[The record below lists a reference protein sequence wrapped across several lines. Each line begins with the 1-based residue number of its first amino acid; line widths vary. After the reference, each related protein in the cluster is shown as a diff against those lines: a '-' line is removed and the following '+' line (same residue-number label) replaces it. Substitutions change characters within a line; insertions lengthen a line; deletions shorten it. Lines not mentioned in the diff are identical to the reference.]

1 MTSAMTSAITSAETP
16 VEPTPGTK
24 DSQVSLRLPSE
35 LKDRIERYALLT
47 GRSKS
52 FVAMEALA
60 EYLDWRLP
68 QMQDLEQAVAAADR
82 GEFAT
87 DAEVAAVFTRYGV
100 QASPAGA
107 IAAPK
112 RRLAASPAAAA
123 AAKPKRA

>member
-1 MTSAMTSAITSAETP
+1 MTPAQP
-16 VEPTPGTK
+16 QPTPGTK
-24 DSQVSLRLPSE
+24 DSQVSLRLPGE
-35 LKDRIERYALLT
+35 LKDRIERYAQMT

-68 QMQDLEQAVAAADR
+68 QMQDLEQAIAAADR

-87 DAEVAAVFTRYGV
+87 DAEVEAVFKRYGV
-100 QASPAGA
+100 DASATGA
-107 IAAPK
+107 ATAPK
-112 RRLAASPAAAA
+112 RRAAATS